1 MDLPE
6 IEYTRSGDVA
16 IAYQAFG
23 RGPRNLVFVPM
34 FSNLVFPW
42 SNADW
47 RHMYNCFASFSRLII
62 FDKRGT
68 GLSDRPRDLGPL
80 ETRMDDIRAVLDSV
94 EAERAILVGMGE
106 GGQTCAVFAAS
117 YPERTEALVLVN
129 APARV
134 VRTEDYPYGVP
145 EEEWRARLGTIRK
158 RWGERGYFEA
168 EARAINPA
176 ADEEFLE
183 WFVNCQ
189 RFCASPGAAL
199 TFYRVYGETDL
210 RDILPTIRVPTLV
223 LYRREQRDQMLDLAQ
238 RIKGARAAEIEGQ
251 GFSAFGPMTG
261 EVEAFVSDMEAE
273 PTASTVLA
281 TVLFTD
287 IVGSTERAAALGDR
301 AWRDLLP
308 ATTLVRRELAR
319 FRGEEIDTAGDGF
332 FAIFDG
338 PARAIP
344 CARAI
349 LESLRELDL
358 DVRAGVHTGEC
369 ELQDGKLTGIA
380 VSIGSRVA
388 ANAGPGEVLVSS
400 TVKDLVAGSG
410 IEFFERGL
418 HELKG
423 VPGAWQ
429 LYAVAERVKP

>member
-1 MDLPE
+1 MELPE

-23 RGPRNLVFVPM
+23 RGPRILVLVPT

-42 SNADW
+42 SNVDW
-47 RHMYNCFASFSRLII
+47 RDMYNRFASFSRLIM

-94 EAERAILVGMGE
+94 GAERATVVGMGE
-106 GGQTCAVFAAS
+106 GGQTCAVFAAT

-129 APARV
+129 TPARA
-134 VRTEDYPYGVP
+134 VRAEDYPYGVA
-145 EEEWRARLGTIRK
+145 EDEWRARLRTIREH
-158 RWGERGYFEA
+158 WGERDYFEA
-168 EARAINPA
+168 QAREINPA

-183 WFVNCQ
+183 WFVTCQ

-199 TFYRVYGETDL
+199 TFYRASGETDL

-223 LYRREQRDQMLDLAQ
+223 LYRRDLREQMLDLAG
-238 RIKGARAAEIEGQ
+238 RIKGARALEIEGK
-251 GFSAFGPMTG
+251 GFGAFGAMTR
-261 EVEAFVSDMEAE
+261 EVEAFVSGMEAE
-273 PTASTVLA
+273 PVPNTVLA

-301 AWRDLLP
+301 GWRDLL
-308 ATTLVRRELAR
+308 AGHHAAVRRELAR
-319 FRGEEIDTAGDGF
+319 FRGEEMDTAGDGF
-332 FAIFDG
+332 FASFDG
-338 PARAIP
+338 PARAIR
-344 CARAI
+344 CACAI
-349 LESLRELDL
+349 RESLRELDL
-358 DVRAGVHTGEC
+358 DVRAGLHTGEC
-369 ELQDGKLTGIA
+369 ELHDNKLAGIA

-388 ANAGPGEVLVSS
+388 AEAGPGEVLVSS

-410 IEFFERGL
+410 LRFDDRGVRA
-418 HELKG
+418 LKG
-423 VPGAWQ
+423 IAHEWRV
-429 LYAVAERVKP
+429 YAVEDE